1 MHTTHLKTS
10 QYHLLTRPPNPSA
23 SSPAETF
30 PQDKPRFHVLPH
42 EPDVAHSPTTF
53 NHMEAIME
61 ALDTPLTADEMQDL
75 CDYLESLPD
84 AMSFE
89 MMDGF
94 FAALICSPEPAEP
107 GDCLSDVWG
116 DDHVFESEEQAT
128 TYSSLA
134 IRHWNG
140 IDAQLR
146 ADEGF
151 VPIFLDTGEGYRGNE
166 WAIGFMMG
174 IQNNEESWEDFIDQA
189 GSETL
194 GPVFFLAYETAPDE
208 QLRSGPFTHEQRQE
222 LLDDIAICVPV
233 AYNFHHGAGA
243 AGSPAPAP
251 KEHPRRTRNKIGRNA
266 PCPCGSGKKY
276 KKCCG
281 GQ

>member
-1 MHTTHLKTS
+1 
-10 QYHLLTRPPNPSA
+10 
-23 SSPAETF
+23 
-30 PQDKPRFHVLPH
+30 
-42 EPDVAHSPTTF
+42 
-53 NHMEAIME
+53 ME

-107 GDCLSDVWG
+107 DDCLSDVWG
-116 DDHVFESEEQAT
+116 DDHVFESEDQALH
-128 TYSSLA
+128 YSTLA

-151 VPIFLDTGEGYRGNE
+151 VPVFLDTGEGYRGNE

-174 IQNNEESWEDFIDQA
+174 IQNNEESWEDFIDDV
-189 GSETL
+189 GSKLLEPIL
-194 GPVFFLAYETAPDE
+194 LLAHETAPDE
-208 QLRSGPFTHEQRQE
+208 QLRPGPFNPVQRQD
-222 LLDDIAICVPV
+222 LLNAVAACVPLIYS
-233 AYNFHHGAGA
+233 YNNGLAEDLEE
-243 AGSPAPAP
+243 SIQWP
-251 KEHPRRTRNKIGRNA
+251 EETYQRTTPKIGRNA

-281 GQ
+281 K

>member
-1 MHTTHLKTS
+1 MK
-10 QYHLLTRPPNPSA
+10 
-23 SSPAETF
+23 
-30 PQDKPRFHVLPH
+30 
-42 EPDVAHSPTTF
+42 
-53 NHMEAIME
+53 
-61 ALDTPLTADEMQDL
+61 ALDTPLIADEMQDL

-128 TYSSLA
+128 TYRSLA

-166 WAIGFMMG
+166 WAMGFMMG
-174 IQNNEESWEDFIDQA
+174 IQSNEESWEEFLDQA

-194 GPVFFLAYETAPDE
+194 GPVFFLAYEN
-208 QLRSGPFTHEQRQE
+208 RSGRTAALRPPLPMNRGRSFWTTSPY
-222 LLDDIAICVPV
+222 ACPV
-233 AYNFHHGAGA
+233 AYNFHHKGRDFGLPRLLLQR
-243 AGSPAPAP
+243 SP
-251 KEHPRRTRNKIGRNA
+251 PRRSRNKTGRNA